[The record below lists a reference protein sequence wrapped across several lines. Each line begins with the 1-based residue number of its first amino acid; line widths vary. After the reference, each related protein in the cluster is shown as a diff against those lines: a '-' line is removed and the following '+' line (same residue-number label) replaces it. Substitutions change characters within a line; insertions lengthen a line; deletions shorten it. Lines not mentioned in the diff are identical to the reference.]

1 MVTKAYINL
10 IAVSVSVSIAEHKV
24 ALKEMK
30 GFLIISYKYF
40 EETNGNSKGNI
51 STASTWR

>member
-1 MVTKAYINL
+1 MATKAYISL
-10 IAVSVSVSIAEHKV
+10 TTVLVSVSIAEHKV

-40 EETNGNSKGNI
+40 EETNGNSKRNI
-51 STASTWR
+51 IAASVW